1 MPEASSTIRLR
12 HGATVIA
19 VLGLVM
25 LTACETTDGWL
36 GGRKTHNAETDILGA
51 PDTGQYV
58 SDLYDLVNGDPAT
71 QAEIYADARSR
82 AQLTPDPSTEL
93 RYAMV
98 LAAPGHAGT
107 NEMEAQKRFR
117 ELLAQTELLTPAE
130 ISLATIQLNE
140 VETRLVQRNEVRR
153 LRAENTRAES
163 TEDAAI
169 ARRMA
174 EIEADNRRLRR
185 SLDDAEQ
192 KLDAIISIERSVRET
207 AE

>member
-130 ISLATIQLNE
+130 ISLATIHLNE

>member
-1 MPEASSTIRLR
+1 MPETSSTVRLR
-12 HGATVIA
+12 HGAMAIT

-25 LTACETTDGWL
+25 LTACETTTGWL
-36 GGRKTHNAETDILGA
+36 KGKKSHNAETDILGA
-51 PDTGQYV
+51 PDAGQYI
-58 SDLYDLVNGDPAT
+58 SDLYDLLNGDPAT
-71 QAEIYADARSR
+71 QAEIYADAKSR
-82 AQLTPDPSTEL
+82 AQLTPDPNTKL
-93 RYAMV
+93 RFALV

-107 NEMEAQKRFR
+107 NEPEAQKHFR

-130 ISLATIQLNE
+130 ISLATIHLKE
-140 VETRLVQRNEVRR
+140 VEERLVLGTETRR
-153 LRAENTRAES
+153 LRAENSRTAS

-174 EIEADNRRLRR
+174 TIEADNRRLRR

-192 KLDAIISIERSVRET
+192 KLDAITSIERSIREP